1 MPTILIIAGP
11 NGAGKTTFANALFA
25 AEARGWP
32 YLNADDIGRE
42 AALAKLPRAM
52 RELRAGRLLLAR
64 LDQLVA
70 EGADFGVETT
80 LSSGLYAR
88 RIPSWKTQG
97 YRVELV
103 YIRLPNV
110 EASIARVARRVA
122 LGGHGVPEADLRRRF
137 GRSVRNLE
145 TLYKPLVDTWR
156 VWDGRDGGAIIA
168 ERSPS

>member
-1 MPTILIIAGP
+1 MPTALIIAGP

-32 YLNADDIGRE
+32 FLNADDIGRE
-42 AALAKLPRAM
+42 PALAGLPRAE
-52 RELRAGRLLLAR
+52 RELRAGRVLLTK
-64 LDQLVA
+64 LDKLVA

-88 RIPSWKTQG
+88 RIPSWKARG
-97 YRVELV
+97 YRVDLIYV
-103 YIRLPNV
+103 RLPSV

-122 LGGHGVPEADLRRRF
+122 LGGHGVPEADLHRRF
-137 GRSVRNLE
+137 GRSVQNLE
-145 TLYKPLVDTWR
+145 MLYKPLVDAWR
-156 VWDGRDGGAIIA
+156 VWEGRDGGAIVV